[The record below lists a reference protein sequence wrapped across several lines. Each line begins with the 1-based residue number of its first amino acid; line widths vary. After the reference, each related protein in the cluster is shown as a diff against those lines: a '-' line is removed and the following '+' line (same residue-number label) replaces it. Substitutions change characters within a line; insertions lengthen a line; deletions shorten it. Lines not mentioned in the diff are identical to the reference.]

1 MENSEICLGD
11 KNKQLEFLKS
21 VWKKT
26 NTSSTKTTGA
36 FDNSDRPNIEFNDK
50 DKSTPRKP
58 SHQGPYSPEF
68 SDQSDD
74 SEDDLSTYRFNPRP
88 VRKRAPADDV
98 DEKDDVIHNNF
109 FVKESER
116 DSQQALIFR
125 AHKTL
130 FIVDS
135 GSSSRD
141 QGESDVDGHLQ
152 DVEVVS
158 NSSAANDS
166 ISSTSGAGGSM
177 LVLSMSCG
185 HAGRV
190 KISNSTTSYLSYPKT
205 PECMGYVKDDDFSD
219 EAEDLDDN
227 KESHVTNTHADSH
240 SHAHSHPHTHAHCP
254 HIHTHCHNKHH
265 RHYHTHGSY
274 HDDED
279 EDVNERYPFDY
290 CSLEREPAKRQKSS
304 NQYIGYHG
312 TGCGQCKNCKAGKMM
327 TTMEQLA
334 DSIDCEIHDVV
345 PDGNCLFRS
354 VVDQLRMNGEFGWTA
369 NTLRHRAVEY
379 LRHYPTHEDGSHL
392 AMFLSNETWDEYL
405 ARMSRDKEWGDQ
417 LILRGLSSVICRRI
431 SIITAIGSGHNQTTI
446 EPLSQNNDVTNK
458 EPLQLG
464 HFDEQHYVSLRNK
477 NWSDVW
483 FENRR
488 KENYAAE
495 PDYFEGSNLQN
506 YLENTQDHVT
516 SVPFSHLHF
525 LIKKTIPLA
534 TFKLENFFTTDE
546 LSMENVGNIAEGLEC
561 TFTSLLQISYNR
573 SKNTHQNL
581 GFTIIRSIKKHMA
594 FNNMNDVSEG
604 ENQFLLE
611 FDDLDSSPWVKLVLI
626 KPSTVTFQ
634 YMKIRNGTAYLSAFY
649 MPCLNDTTR
658 NSKLIRGI
666 ECLNWPQNIL
676 DSWLSRKR
684 FAGWPNEELLSE
696 VIKEKCVVVPNTN
709 HDALSW
715 RLNFMLPIRALI
727 KRGTNAEQRQCYMI
741 FKMLVDSVSKEN
753 LNLPSYAVKT
763 IFLYALEEIPS
774 IHWEQNKGICLL
786 HMLDKLLSCL
796 HKKHMPD
803 YFITIWNLLEDLT
816 DDECKNLYS
825 RLLATRQLPIIA
837 VVLATEVHGLP
848 ASTVAEPLIEHIQS
862 IERGHYVMGSE
873 KDVFLQ
879 ISIEAVKSKLCYH
892 CYKDSV
898 QEFVEMYEDARLSN
912 DYTPSMEEFASS
924 YFLDLPNRLVWW
936 FYFFLDHFYQRR
948 SLVANMGA
956 YSGRT
961 IGSLLGPSRKPGVFD
976 EVLVPHQLLTEYKGR
991 NLYEPDVCFLTEL
1004 TQNLSFSEEYS
1015 HSAHYQMELVRLL
1028 KEKLKSC
1035 TEAEGFSNTI
1045 QGSHQ
1050 ANYQGQIMSLQHYVT
1065 LMTVLQELF
1074 RSLKYLKSVDLF
1086 SEYIEDAE
1094 NACAIIGKPY
1104 NYYYLAQFYKELGC
1118 TEKYR
1123 EAISVYNNSYTD

>member
-26 NTSSTKTTGA
+26 DTSTKTTSA
-36 FDNSDRPNIEFNDK
+36 LDNSDRPNIEFNDK
-50 DKSTPRKP
+50 EKSTPRKQ
-58 SHQGPYSPEF
+58 SHQRPYSPEF

-74 SEDDLSTYRFNPRP
+74 SEDDWSP
-88 VRKRAPADDV
+88 VWKRAPAD

-116 DSQQALIFR
+116 ESQGALIIR
-125 AHKTL
+125 APKTL
-130 FIVDS
+130 IIVDS
-135 GSSSRD
+135 GSSSLD
-141 QGESDVDGHLQ
+141 QGESDVDRHLQ
-152 DVEVVS
+152 DEEVVS
-158 NSSAANDS
+158 NSSVANDS

-177 LVLSMSCG
+177 LVFSMSCG

-190 KISNSTTSYLSYPKT
+190 KISNSATSYLSYPKT

-219 EAEDLDDN
+219 EAEDLDDD
-227 KESHVTNTHADSH
+227 KESHVTNTHSH
-240 SHAHSHPHTHAHCP
+240 SHAHSHCPHTHSHCP

-265 RHYHTHGSY
+265 RHYHTHGGY

-279 EDVNERYPFDY
+279 EEVNEKYPFDY
-290 CSLEREPAKRQKSS
+290 CSVEREPAKRQKSS
-304 NQYIGYHG
+304 NQYDTYHG

-354 VVDQLRMNGEFGWTA
+354 VVDQLRMNGEFYWTA

-379 LRHYPTHEDGSHL
+379 LRHNPTHEDGTHL
-392 AMFLSNETWDEYL
+392 AMFLSNDTWDEYL

-417 LILRGLSSVICRRI
+417 LILRGLSSVLCRRI

-446 EPLSQNNDVTNK
+446 EPVTQSNDVTKK

-464 HFDEQHYVSLRNK
+464 HFDEQHYVSLRKK

-483 FENRR
+483 FENGR
-488 KENYAAE
+488 KENYVAE
-495 PDYFEGSNLQN
+495 PEHFEGSNLQY
-506 YLENTQDHVT
+506 YLENTQDHMT

-525 LIKKTIPLA
+525 LIKKAIPLA
-534 TFKLENFFTTDE
+534 PLMIEEFSTPDTTA
-546 LSMENVGNIAEGLEC
+546 SIENVGNFAEGLEC
-561 TFTSLLQISYNR
+561 NFTSLLQISYNKSR
-573 SKNTHQNL
+573 KQYRHL
-581 GFTIIRSIKKHMA
+581 GITGIRFVKEHMA
-594 FNNMNDVSEG
+594 YNNMNDVSEE

-611 FDDLDSSPWVKLVLI
+611 FDDLDSSPWVKLVVI
-626 KPSTVTFQ
+626 KPSTKTLL
-634 YMKIRNGTAYLSAFY
+634 YTKIRNGTAYLSAYY
-649 MPCLNDTTR
+649 MPCVNDTRR

-666 ECLNWPQNIL
+666 ECLNWPKNIV

-684 FAGWPNEELLSE
+684 LAGWPNEEMLSE
-696 VIKEKCVVVPNTN
+696 VIKEKCMVVPNTN
-709 HDALSW
+709 HDTLSW

-727 KRGTNAEQRQCYMI
+727 KRDTNADQRHCYKI

-753 LNLPSYAVKT
+753 LNLPSYAVKV

-774 IHWEQNKGICLL
+774 VHWEQNKGICLF
-786 HMLDKLLSCL
+786 HMLDMLLSCL
-796 HKKHMPD
+796 HKKHMSD
-803 YFITIWNLLEDLT
+803 YFITIWNLLEDVT
-816 DDECKNLYS
+816 DDECKTLYS
-825 RLLATRQLPIIA
+825 RLSATRQFPIIA
-837 VVLATEVHGLP
+837 VVLASEVHGLP
-848 ASTVAEPLIEHIQS
+848 ASAVAEPLIEHIQS

-879 ISIEAVKSKLCYH
+879 ISIEAVKNKLWYYCF
-892 CYKDSV
+892 KDSV

-956 YSGRT
+956 YGGRT
-961 IGSLLGPSRKPGVFD
+961 IGSLLSPNRKSGVFD
-976 EVLVPHQLLTEYKGR
+976 EVFVPPQLLTEYKGR
-991 NLYEPDVCFLTEL
+991 SSYEPDVAFLMEL
-1004 TQNLSFSEEYS
+1004 TQYLSLSEEVN

-1028 KEKLKSC
+1028 KEKLKLCSE
-1035 TEAEGFSNTI
+1035 TEGFSNMV

-1050 ANYQGQIMSLQHYVT
+1050 ANYQGQIMSLQYYVT
-1065 LMTVLQELF
+1065 LMTVLQQLF
-1074 RSLKYLKSVDLF
+1074 RSLKYLKSVELF

-1094 NACAIIGKPY
+1094 NACAIIGKPD
-1104 NYYYLAQFYKELGC
+1104 NYYYLAQFYRELGC

-1123 EAISVYNNSYTD
+1123 EAISVYNNSFKD